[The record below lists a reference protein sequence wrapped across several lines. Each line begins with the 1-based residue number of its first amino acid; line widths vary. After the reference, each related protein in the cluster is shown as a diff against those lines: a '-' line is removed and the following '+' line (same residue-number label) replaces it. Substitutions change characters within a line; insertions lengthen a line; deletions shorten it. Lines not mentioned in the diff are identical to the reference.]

1 MIDEFLAP
9 LRLPQKALDSL
20 DSLGDIAQD
29 LGALRE
35 GVGSGLDTLD
45 ETTTSIHEDMAEL
58 STRLEGLARM
68 EETTASIHEDMA
80 ELSTQL
86 EGLARMEKTTASIH
100 GDMTELS
107 TRLEGLAR
115 MEDALE
121 TGLTDLGARIK
132 RLSKQLEILPTP
144 RLAQGDAFPEFALD
158 SPNGPVELRDRW
170 RERPLA
176 VAFLRHMGCAFCREH
191 LAELDKAREEI
202 HAAGGDVVAIF
213 QNPGGEAREFCDERG
228 IGLDCLGDP
237 RRDGYDAVALKKG
250 SWKEYLGPA
259 VLMRQVQAARS
270 GHKPGL
276 PKGSVAQRPGTFVV
290 GTDGLIVF
298 AHYNI
303 DSSDN
308 PTTDAVLAAI
318 REATGASTNGAV
330 ATPRSIAPLGV
341 PRVDADGQ
349 TDGPS
354 QGNGDGPSQGN
365 GTASEAV
372 TCRPEPGRRG
382 RGKC

>member
-1 MIDEFLAP
+1 MLDEFLTP
-9 LRLPQKALDSL
+9 LRLPQRALDAL

-35 GVGSGLDTLD
+35 GVGSGLDTLE
-45 ETTTSIHEDMAEL
+45 ETTDSIHEDMAGL
-58 STRLEGLARM
+58 STRLEGLARI
-68 EETTASIHEDMA
+68 EETTASIH
-80 ELSTQL
+80 
-86 EGLARMEKTTASIH
+86 G
-100 GDMTELS
+100 GMTELS
-107 TRLEGLAR
+107 TRLEGLTR

-121 TGLTDLGARIK
+121 DGLTELSARVK

-144 RLAQGDAFPEFALD
+144 QLDQGDPFPEFTLD
-158 SPNGPVELRDRW
+158 SPNGPVELRERW

-191 LAELDKAREEI
+191 LAELDHARDEI

-213 QNPGGEAREFCDERG
+213 QNPGGEARDFCDERG
-228 IGLDCLGDP
+228 VELDCLGDP

-259 VLMRQVQAARS
+259 IVMRQVQAARS
-270 GHKPGL
+270 GYKPGL
-276 PKGSVAQRPGTFVV
+276 PKGNVAQRPGTFVV

-298 AHYNI
+298 AHYNR

-308 PTTDAVLAAI
+308 PTTDAVVAAI
-318 REATGASTNGAV
+318 REATGASSDGAV
-330 ATPRSIAPLGV
+330 ATPPLIAPLQSMPTDDPHEV
-341 PRVDADGQ
+341 FDGRSGGQ
-349 TDGPS
+349 L
-354 QGNGDGPSQGN
+354 QRN
-365 GTASEAV
+365 GTSSEVV
-372 TCRPEPGRRG
+372 TCRVGPGQRKG

>member
-9 LRLPQKALDSL
+9 LRLPQKALDAL

-45 ETTTSIHEDMAEL
+45 ETTTSIHEDMAEM
-58 STRLEGLARM
+58 STHLEGLARM
-68 EETTASIHEDMA
+68 EETTASIHE
-80 ELSTQL
+80 
-86 EGLARMEKTTASIH
+86 
-100 GDMTELS
+100 DMTELS

-144 RLAQGDAFPEFALD
+144 QLAQGDPFPEFTLD

-259 VLMRQVQAARS
+259 IVMRQVQAARS
-270 GHKPGL
+270 GYKPGL
-276 PKGSVAQRPGTFVV
+276 PKGNVAQRPGTFVV

-341 PRVDADGQ
+341 PRVDAVRELFNGQ

-354 QGNGDGPSQGN
+354 QRS
-365 GTASEAV
+365 GTDSEAV

-382 RGKC
+382 TGKC

>member
-1 MIDEFLAP
+1 MLDEFLAP
-9 LRLPQKALDSL
+9 LRLPQRALDAL
-20 DSLGDIAQD
+20 DSLGDIARD

-35 GVGSGLDTLD
+35 EVGSGLDALE
-45 ETTTSIHEDMAEL
+45 ETTDSIHEDMAGL
-58 STRLEGLARM
+58 STRLEGLARI
-68 EETTASIHEDMA
+68 EETTASI
-80 ELSTQL
+80 
-86 EGLARMEKTTASIH
+86 R

-107 TRLEGLAR
+107 TRLEGLTR

-121 TGLTDLGARIK
+121 DGLTELSARVK

-144 RLAQGDAFPEFALD
+144 QLDQGDPFPEFTLD
-158 SPNGPVELRDRW
+158 SPNGPVELRERW

-191 LAELDKAREEI
+191 LAELDHARDEI

-213 QNPGGEAREFCDERG
+213 QNPGGEARDFCDERG
-228 IGLDCLGDP
+228 VELDCLGDP

-250 SWKEYLGPA
+250 SWTEYLGPQI
-259 VLMRQVQAARS
+259 VMRQVQAARS
-270 GHKPGL
+270 GYKPGL

-298 AHYNI
+298 AHYNR

-308 PTTDAVLAAI
+308 PTTDAVVAAI
-318 REATGASTNGAV
+318 REATGATSDGAF
-330 ATPRSIAPLGV
+330 ATPPLIAQPQSMSTEASHEVFDGRSG
-341 PRVDADGQ
+341 GQ
-349 TDGPS
+349 L
-354 QGNGDGPSQGN
+354 QRN
-365 GTASEAV
+365 GTSSEV
-372 TCRPEPGRRG
+372 VSCRVGSAQRKG